1 MMPETDMAHGTAS
14 PPSWTGIMR
23 RAREHDSARVQM
35 HGRARASGSRAL
47 QFVAAHVRVPALLP
61 EYLKG
66 LLGSVIGFWLLAWPL
81 AAFADVSRLSTY
93 AVLGL
98 VFSLQATHH
107 KYRLARDP
115 GYKVRRCNCAGTR
128 RDGTE
133 VVLRSSASA
142 IGGVP
147 LSLLG
152 VAANAAIMVL
162 LIAGHAGA
170 ALVLGAVGLVVS
182 VYLAFVMITRVRA
195 LCATCMNI
203 AALNILLVVQL
214 MRGQ

>member
-1 MMPETDMAHGTAS
+1 MMPETDMPPLAAS
-14 PPSWTGIMR
+14 AEWWAGIMR
-23 RAREHDSARVQM
+23 RVRERDTARLLMD
-35 HGRARASGSRAL
+35 GRARQSGSRAL
-47 QFVAAHVRVPALLP
+47 HFLAARVRVPELLP

-81 AAFADVSRLSTY
+81 VAFADVSRLSTY

-115 GYKVRRCNCAGTR
+115 AYKVRKCNCAGTT

-133 VVLRSSASA
+133 AVLTSPASA

-152 VAANAAIMVL
+152 VASNVAILALVT
-162 LIAGHAGA
+162 AGQMGA
-170 ALVLGAVGLVVS
+170 ALLVGTGGLVFS
-182 VYLAFVMITRVRA
+182 LYLAFVMITRVRA
-195 LCATCMNI
+195 LCATCLNI
-203 AALNILLVVQL
+203 AALNVLLVVQL
-214 MRGQ
+214 LR